1 MLFKKRACAGLAA
14 AAALTT
20 GAILATA
27 SSAEP
32 SRAHTT
38 GATVHVV
45 EHAIT
50 DTEIPTG
57 GGKDVKGNILTFNN
71 PVFDAADKKQVG
83 HDEGFC
89 TRIAPKQGIWECLWT
104 TFLKAGQIT
113 VQGPFYDT
121 RNSVLSITGGTG
133 AYRSSRGEMVLSSR
147 DGGKEYDFIF
157 KLLDDQRLGRIR
169 PAHARSAWRRG
180 RRIRRCALETDR
192 TSESRHRLSR
202 VGQ

>member
-1 MLFKKRACAGLAA
+1 LQLSKPAGLALA
-14 AAALTT
+14 ATAALTT

-32 SRAHTT
+32 SRAHATAT
-38 GATVHVV
+38 TVHVV

-89 TRIAPKQGIWECLWT
+89 TRIAPAQGIWECLWT
-104 TFLKAGQIT
+104 TFLKGGQIT

-121 RNSVLSITGGTG
+121 RNTVLSITGGTG
-133 AYRSSRGEMVLSSR
+133 AYQRKRGEMVLRSR
-147 DGGKEYDFIF
+147 NGGKEYDFIF
-157 KLLDDQRLGRIR
+157 KL
-169 PAHARSAWRRG
+169 A
-180 RRIRRCALETDR
+180 
-192 TSESRHRLSR
+192 
-202 VGQ
+202 